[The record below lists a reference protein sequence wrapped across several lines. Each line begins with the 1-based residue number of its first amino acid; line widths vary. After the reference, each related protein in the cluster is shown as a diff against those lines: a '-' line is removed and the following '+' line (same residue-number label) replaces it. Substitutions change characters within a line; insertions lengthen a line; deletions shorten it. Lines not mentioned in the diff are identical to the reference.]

1 MIGAI
6 QHSAPLG
13 ALLCQKVA
21 RAMDVILHI
30 GAHRTGTTSFQ
41 QYLDRNGAALRDHRI
56 AHWGPKRTRGGLFAG
71 LMIKPVNVG
80 AQAARRAHRSSGLI
94 KTNISDLRR
103 TGQGHLII
111 SDENTIGSI
120 RHNLA
125 QSALYPDLLPRLLRL
140 RAGLATNLT
149 RIVLT
154 VRSYSSYWS
163 SALAYSARA
172 GGRVATPDM
181 LDRLVTQPR
190 RWRSIVHD
198 VRLAFPSAEIVVC
211 PFEQFAGRSDALLRA
226 ALGGQVMGGDFA
238 ADDRWHNPSP
248 SADQL
253 RAILA
258 DRGQDPSAIAGGSG
272 RWVPFDDPQR
282 AAMADQYASDIDW
295 LRGGADGIAHYIET
309 PFDHIRTEHIR
320 PTRDEVTGR
329 CLPDGAAGAGGQI
342 YGKQRYLV

>member
-1 MIGAI
+1 
-6 QHSAPLG
+6 
-13 ALLCQKVA
+13 
-21 RAMDVILHI
+21 
-30 GAHRTGTTSFQ
+30 
-41 QYLDRNGAALRDHRI
+41 
-56 AHWGPKRTRGGLFAG
+56 
-71 LMIKPVNVG
+71 MIKPGNVG

-125 QSALYPDLLPRLLRL
+125 QTALYPDLLPRLLRL

-172 GGRVATPDM
+172 GGGVPSRAM

-190 RWRSIVHD
+190 RWQSMVLDI
-198 VRLAFPSAEIVVC
+198 RLAFPAADIVVC
-211 PFEQFAGRSDALLRA
+211 PFERFAGRSDALLRA
-226 ALGGQVMGGDFA
+226 ALGGQVMGVDFA

-253 RAILA
+253 RTILA
-258 DRGQDPSAIAGGSG
+258 DHGQDQSAIAGGSG
-272 RWVPFDDPQR
+272 RWVPFDETHR
-282 AAMADQYASDIDW
+282 AALADQYAGDIAW
-295 LRGGADGIAHYIET
+295 LRGGADGIARYIEI
-309 PFDHIRTEHIR
+309 PFDHIRTDHTK
-320 PTRDEVTGR
+320 PTRDEVTGVG
-329 CLPDGAAGAGGQI
+329 LPYAAAPAGGQI